1 VRDHPPPRE
10 RLVEYVWE
18 GAMKCV
24 HHDICSCNLRMI
36 FRSNLEMAPVL
47 IHRVIEK
54 RLRSREEMM
63 SAALVEMQSLFV
75 IRGGI
80 VMQKHTGLTQD
91 IKIRN
96 AIRATG
102 CTNIREI
109 PAPTERV
116 ISAKDDPMQIPV
128 KEVENAAKM
137 ADKKMFEEV
146 YGIDKSL
153 NWYSRHVFAPLPE
166 LSNFKDIR
174 KKIKG
179 KDALQVPPLLAM
191 VMASQSMYNK
201 AFGGTNGRPH
211 VISAMKGMED
221 EKVVRIISK
230 HARNTDVITDKLKE
244 VMDNVPE
251 ALDYMYSAM
260 DTVKYIATFPPIV
273 TMERVKDMYL
283 GASAGTFI
291 EHSEVKEIS
300 PEINLEIKAGR
311 KKYMQLKQC

>member
-1 VRDHPPPRE
+1 
-10 RLVEYVWE
+10 
-18 GAMKCV
+18 
-24 HHDICSCNLRMI
+24 
-36 FRSNLEMAPVL
+36 
-47 IHRVIEK
+47 
-54 RLRSREEMM
+54 
-63 SAALVEMQSLFV
+63 
-75 IRGGI
+75 
-80 VMQKHTGLTQD
+80 
-91 IKIRN
+91 
-96 AIRATG
+96 
-102 CTNIREI
+102 
-109 PAPTERV
+109 
-116 ISAKDDPMQIPV
+116 
-128 KEVENAAKM
+128 
-137 ADKKMFEEV
+137 MFEEV

-166 LSNFKDIR
+166 LSNFKDTR
-174 KKIKG
+174 KRIKG
-179 KDALQVPPLLAM
+179 TEALQVPSLLAM
-191 VMASQSMYNK
+191 VMSSQSMYNK

-311 KKYMQLKQC
+311 KKYMQ